1 MAWSEWPMRYRD
13 IMCYPHSTAVRDS
26 VKRVLFGHLK
36 TLKTPS
42 KENYCSAEEFSTRT
56 AQIFLEGQG
65 TLWTWFP
72 GSFSFWES
80 NRLKDSFPGIFC
92 CHDKIDNDQLN
103 QKWVST
109 KKRGKQTTNFLN
121 PRVFL
126 LHFLR
131 LFWLKNSQHLAEMWH
146 QWQCPGE
153 CAESRERP
161 PRPAEILQVRSQFR
175 RVQLYTWLCCI
186 HHIVYNLQQFRI
198 CIYIYM
204 HIYIYK

>member
-13 IMCYPHSTAVRDS
+13 IMCYPHSTAMRDS

-109 KKRGKQTTNFLN
+109 KKEGSRQQISWTPECFSFIFYVCFGWKTVSTLQKCDTNGSAQESARKAGN
-121 PRVFL
+121 VRHGL
-126 LHFLR
+126 LKFFRCEVNFGGFNYIHD
-131 LFWLKNSQHLAEMWH
+131 
-146 QWQCPGE
+146 
-153 CAESRERP
+153 CAVS
-161 PRPAEILQVRSQFR
+161 I
-175 RVQLYTWLCCI
+175 I
-186 HHIVYNLQQFRI
+186 
-198 CIYIYM
+198 
-204 HIYIYK
+204 